1 MVSQN
6 FDYKNFEIMEELELA
21 LDDKEDLS
29 PFERKQIEGFN
40 KKEYNVQSSQGQEIV
55 LANKYTAGVDLYKVN
70 IHFTKIKPHK
80 QALRK
85 ALRQNK

>member
-6 FDYKNFEIMEELELA
+6 FDYKKFEIMEELELA

-40 KKEYNVQSSQGQEIV
+40 KKEYNVQSSQG
-55 LANKYTAGVDLYKVN
+55 
-70 IHFTKIKPHK
+70 
-80 QALRK
+80 
-85 ALRQNK
+85 